1 MKRKFALSA
10 VLLTAVIALAGCATS
25 SNNSGNSGDT
35 GNNGSS
41 GPVTLRFQS
50 LAFQPETIAATKK
63 IVSEW
68 NAAHPSIQV
77 QYVQGSW
84 DTVQDQLVT
93 QFQGGTAPDIIQYES
108 AAMAQFAQQGYLADL
123 GPYLSSD
130 VKSAVSPGVWKTVT
144 VGGKIIAAPTLLQ
157 SYMVFANT
165 DLLQAAGIQVPTGSS
180 WSWSDFEAAA
190 KATTKNGVY
199 GVGWGLSSPTA
210 SMLSM
215 GMNFGAT
222 YFSGSG
228 NSATIHVGANE
239 MALPNLIHKMTY
251 VDKSISPVSLTQSG
265 GDVLPAFVHGK
276 YAMTVQGSYA
286 GQQIVQTAPKNFH
299 WAVLPPLAANSAD
312 QAADPQTLSV
322 SQTSKNIKDAAEF
335 INFYMQAKNLASVA
349 EGDWLIP
356 ASSTAST
363 QVLADTHGQNG
374 WPQVLQSGQDL
385 TEAPFQTATNY
396 PQWKD
401 QIATPAYQQFLGNKI
416 SASDLASQLTSGWSQ
431 VNGG

>member
-1 MKRKFALSA
+1 MRSKILLGATALA
-10 VLLTAVIALAGCATS
+10 LGVALAGCATS
-25 SNNSGNSGDT
+25 SSSDNNSNTPGT
-35 GNNGSS
+35 GSS

-63 IVSEW
+63 IVAAW
-68 NAAHPSIQV
+68 NAAHPDITV

-123 GPYLSSD
+123 TPYLAPD

-165 DLLQAAGIQVPTGSS
+165 DLLKAAGVTVPTGSS
-180 WSWSDFEAAA
+180 WSWADFEAAA

-199 GVGWGLSSPTA
+199 GVGWGLDQPTA
-210 SMLSM
+210 TMLSM
-215 GMNFGAT
+215 GMNFGAK
-222 YFSGSG
+222 YFDGTGDNATASIGS
-228 NSATIHVGANE
+228 AE
-239 MALPNLIHKMTY
+239 MALPELIHKMAY
-251 VDKSISPVSLTQSG
+251 DDKTLSPVTLTQSG

-276 YAMTVQGSYA
+276 VAMTVQGSYA
-286 GQQIVQTAPKNFH
+286 GQQILQTAPKGFH
-299 WAVLPPLAANSAD
+299 WAVLPPLSATSAD

-322 SQTSKNIKDAAEF
+322 TQTSANIKDAAEF

-356 ASSTAST
+356 ASSTASAAVMADTHGANGWT
-363 QVLADTHGQNG
+363 QVLA
-374 WPQVLQSGQDL
+374 SGKDL
-385 TEAPFQTATNY
+385 TEAPFQTVTNY

-401 QIATPAYQQFLGNKI
+401 QIATPAYQQYLGNKI
-416 SASDLASQLTSGWSQ
+416 SESDLASQLTDGWTS